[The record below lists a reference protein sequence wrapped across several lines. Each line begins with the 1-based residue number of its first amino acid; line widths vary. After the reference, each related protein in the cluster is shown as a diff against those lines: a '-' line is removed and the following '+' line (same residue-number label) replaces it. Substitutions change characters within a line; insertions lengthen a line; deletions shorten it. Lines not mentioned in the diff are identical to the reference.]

1 MLFSPY
7 KKHANRFSYTPRYF
21 DPEKEAREQR
31 RAELCGTTS
40 EDAGREYV
48 PGQYLRTQREA
59 RSARR
64 ANERSGGNRMRVWIM
79 FGLALIMML
88 FLYRAFPTIVAA
100 FSGKSQPASAAVEE
114 EFDPYAP
121 IVIVPNDHNANE

>member
-1 MLFSPY
+1 MLFTPY

-21 DPEKEAREQR
+21 NPEKEEREQR

-40 EDAGREYV
+40 EDADREYV

-64 ANERSGGNRMRVWIM
+64 INERGERNRMRVWIM
-79 FGLALIMML
+79 FGLALIMLL
-88 FLYRAFPTIVAA
+88 FIYRAFPTIVAA
-100 FSGKSQPASAAVEE
+100 FSGKSRTAAAVE

>member
-1 MLFSPY
+1 MLFTPY
-7 KKHANRFSYTPRYF
+7 KKHANKFSYTPRYF
-21 DPEKEAREQR
+21 NPEKEEREQR

-40 EDAGREYV
+40 GDADREYV

-64 ANERSGGNRMRVWIM
+64 FNERGERNRMRVWIM
-79 FGLALIMML
+79 FGLALIMLL
-88 FLYRAFPTIVAA
+88 FIYRAFPTIVAA
-100 FSGKSQPASAAVEE
+100 FSGKSRTAAAVE